1 MANTND
7 TIAAIATAS
16 GIGGIGIV
24 RISGAKSFEI
34 AQNICNKSIQPKEII
49 FQSFHDAQGQLID
62 QGLSL
67 FFKNPHS
74 FTGEDIV
81 ELHAHGGPVVMQL
94 LLKAAI
100 DCGARLA
107 EPGEFT
113 KRAYLNNKI
122 DLAQAEAVI
131 DLINASTARAANS
144 AAQSLTGKFSF
155 KINNLLDDL
164 IKIRSYIEASLDF
177 PEEDI
182 DFIEA
187 GKIKEKLESLLNE
200 TNNILANAQ
209 QGRLLKD
216 GINLV
221 LIGQPN
227 VGKSSLLN
235 QFAGEDKA
243 IVTDIPGTTRDPIS
257 SHLSIN
263 GIPIN
268 LIDTAGLRDTED
280 VVEKSGIQKTWDN
293 IRSAGL
299 VLFIVDANTGI
310 SKYEKSILNQLP
322 DNISIIWVFNKIDL
336 IDLLPKIDKTDDQTH
351 VYISAKHEQGL
362 DLLKN
367 EILTRIGVNLTD
379 SNEELFTARKRHL
392 IALNHVKEAIQKSL
406 DHISSAELCAE
417 ELNEA
422 QKALSNITGS
432 FSSDDLLGEIFSQF
446 CIGK

>member
-34 AQNICNKSIQPKEII
+34 AQKICNKPIQPKEII
-49 FQSFHDAQGQLID
+49 FQSFYDAQGQLID

-67 FFKNPHS
+67 YFKNPHS

-94 LLKAAI
+94 LLKAII

-280 VVEKSGIQKTWDN
+280 VVEKSGIQKT
-293 IRSAGL
+293 
-299 VLFIVDANTGI
+299 
-310 SKYEKSILNQLP
+310 
-322 DNISIIWVFNKIDL
+322 DNISILWVFNKIDL

-367 EILTRIGVNLTD
+367 EILIRIGVNLTD

-392 IALNHVKEAIQKSL
+392 IALNHVKEAVQKSL
-406 DHISSAELCAE
+406 EHISSAELCAE